1 MFLIIATKIIEQAF
15 NIQSKGIALALVAT
29 FALFELFVEQIFI
42 AFLLY
47 EKFIDEERKLH

>member
-15 NIQSKGIALALVAT
+15 SIRAEGVPLALVAT
-29 FALFELFVEQIFI
+29 FALFELFVEQSFI

-47 EKFIDEERKLH
+47 EKFIDEERK

>member
-15 NIQSKGIALALVAT
+15 NIQSKGISLALVAT

-47 EKFIDEERKLH
+47 EKFIDEERK